1 MSDILV
7 FLIIF
12 LPICWWV
19 WWMNK
24 DQPKPKL
31 DFGPERPK
39 SLRSFDGLLYILW
52 NWKSYLAKTVW
63 IGLIPFVWYTDG
75 FGAMISWIAFGG
87 VLILLGLFWEQFKK

>member
-7 FLIIF
+7 FLIVF

-24 DQPKPKL
+24 DTPKTKL

-39 SLRSFDGLLYILW
+39 SLRSFDGFLYILW

-63 IGLIPFVWYTDG
+63 IGAMPFIWYYDG
-75 FGAMISWIAFGG
+75 FGAFTTWLFFGG
-87 VLILLGLFWEQFKK
+87 VLILLGRFWELFKR